1 MGKTGKRLLT
11 ILLAAIMLATALALV
26 ACEQKEVNID
36 HIEIYSA
43 PKSEYYIG
51 ESLDLT
57 DARILVAYKNNTD
70 KLVDITPSMIS
81 DYDPYTL
88 GEQYIRVY
96 YSGHSAT
103 MRVTVKRYDVVSVEL
118 SIPSE
123 NFDYIVEQ
131 NLRTDNS
138 YLILHY
144 ANDTEDRIPITEAMC
159 SGYDPYVIGQQ
170 TVTVTYVQDGNT
182 YSGVYSVNVEDKELV
197 GIEVTV
203 KPTQSIYYLGDSDL
217 DLSGGELFLKYN
229 NGYSVRMPMTDAD
242 GVIDGLEA
250 EWDNSVV
257 DSDSKVT
264 LTYGGF
270 STVFT
275 VDVQYRDVSYYELI
289 GTIPTQMQ
297 NLPLDLGDV
306 YVTIGYTNGE
316 VETVPLA
323 GDRVEVRGYDAGAPG
338 TQQLTLAFYYGG
350 VELSFTST
358 VTVTVEARTPV
369 GLEIVEPAPVI
380 YQDTAFDIGDWQYRI
395 VYSNG
400 ERGEA
405 AALTDS
411 LIKWDNNVPVT
422 SYPEAGVHQWYIYV
436 DEGVELDYEFE
447 VVALEVVNIVFNGAE
462 NVIAYFGGQA
472 LVDGVTMTVTYNS
485 GTVVNDV
492 PLDPNAV
499 RFDNTV
505 TGNQLATVVYTD
517 KYETDGYE
525 APLYVTVIKE
535 IAKVDVSGDFKTDYY
550 LNSSFDP
557 EGMTLYVVYSDNSV
571 ETVSESDVNFYDNWS
586 FRSEKEE
593 GGALVFTHTGEQKV
607 YLINGGL
614 NFEVFVTVNVSNDFV
629 ELKGLYRSNDGVYVP
644 VSGEFSAMT
653 VVQGNAL
660 ELEGYYILVEFEGE
674 SVYIPVTADMTDYNA
689 RNTTVGERSVSIYY
703 ADDEGNVFGQCD
715 FVITVVAKSVTGI
728 EITQLPDKLIY
739 VAGNSSATLD
749 LTGIVVRLVYD
760 NGTYDTIDNSDLLQS
775 GFEYNEEG
783 EQTITIS
790 YIGDS
795 VVYSDTFTIDVL
807 GKSPSS
813 LSWVSSTVPIADLA
827 QGSEFD
833 FDTVYVLNDSGS
845 YLTSLSMRNVVI
857 QYDNGDTDIV
867 TIGDIRE
874 AIKVTDY
881 NSTSIGKQYVTLN
894 YLNGTYL
901 NVEVNVLVR
910 KLASIELANSSGEPF
925 TVIQGA
931 AIDLG
936 DLKLIRVFEDETTS
950 TIPAE
955 ASFINYDATLN
966 PGGYNALD
974 PSTGERKVTVRY
986 VYGAETEAK
995 YCEVTFI
1002 VLEKSLTGVEIFDIP
1017 KQKYIEN
1024 EPFDQNTGSVIA
1036 YYDNGDTEILYFAT
1050 ASVNI
1055 PTATFNIDTA
1065 NFDNSEFS
1073 GLVSKTQRI
1082 TVSYEYNGVRKST
1095 GYNIYMRDRRN
1106 AETRFDEGN
1115 VYGVTYGTRVS
1126 LQIALYGYATYDSQ
1140 GADTAFDE
1148 GSYLVEYIPEEVW
1161 NSVGREEGADYT
1173 AIPVYAG
1180 VYRIV
1185 VTYAGD
1191 AIHNALLDA
1200 SRTVTIAKKPVTLGI
1215 VGVDETSAASSMI
1228 YGAAVPDILVTVRE
1242 TGGAIADDPFSAFA
1256 YDDTFTSNAFNSAQ
1270 GTYATVYLADKNGN
1284 KYLDADGNYVAL
1296 TVFDMIYSNAAGTQ
1310 ITVSELT
1317 GVGRYTLGYRADA
1330 IVSDNYE
1337 ITFETAI
1344 FTVGKRPVRITPSDV
1359 RYTYGSQMPEIPYV
1373 ASALDGDADSGICN
1387 GDILAGALS
1396 KSDSGNTA
1404 VGEYAVTLGSLA
1416 SSNPNYTFVLDEA
1429 KITIVPRDIYVKSDS
1444 TDKVYGEELI
1454 VPAVR
1459 FYGDAA
1465 CEDVSGAFA
1474 PGDDSDSLGVFE
1486 IDCAVDKYTAVGQYG
1501 VTAKLVSEGE
1511 AYANYTIHFIS
1522 GTVNVAQR
1530 PVSVTPESEFK
1541 YYGEPE
1547 TVIRYTVSAIPG
1559 NAASGLITNA
1569 EGEIETLTGAL
1580 GRIEGEESGEY
1591 SVTIGTLGAGG
1602 NYAVSLVSA
1611 KYLIKPKELKP
1622 VFTEDELTKYYDG
1635 KAPSL
1640 TANTV
1645 YYKTYSGEYALAS
1658 AEELAVFNSLLSYGF
1673 ANSSKNSGSYQ
1684 ISVSVSNANYTAT
1697 FGDGVNYSYVILKRP
1712 FSVTADDY
1720 VDLPDGREYTGSA
1733 FILTAKV
1740 SEEYLQPVYNADGVT
1755 QATDDDGNPVFD
1767 NVDLTLSISS
1777 VTAAGTY
1784 TVEVLSVVDQNY
1796 ELIGNEEVTFTILPK
1811 SVYIEI
1817 NCNSSELPDTLEREF
1832 DNQAAYIYTTDYVLK
1847 DSTGAQLTA
1856 AEVPQF
1862 SLGITLNGVVVEAR
1876 DVRYDADGQVVGYD
1890 ISIVSTS
1897 SDSNYKFILAK
1908 EYQFRIV
1915 PKAVTITIYE
1925 QYLNK
1930 TYDGKEPSLSTG
1942 MFSVMPSG
1950 VNTAS
1955 VVFTFVR
1962 NENDGRDNSSVGNYS
1977 VGVDCLDRN
1986 YTVSLYSTYEY
1997 SIEKVNISVSVQAT
2011 ALSKI
2016 YDGNGYSFAYSN
2028 LNLGAYVGNAPI
2040 VRNFS
2045 IPAGTLPEDPD
2056 SSYSKF
2062 LKDFNTL
2069 SDTLDQLKAN
2079 YGYVDFNDTGTAT
2092 NFLTETR
2099 SYATTLSNYV
2109 TQFAYFLQQNS
2120 VDRMS
2125 SATSVIDSRCLS
2137 ALDALS
2143 KGEIVNA
2150 RTHYEYCAS
2159 YVNDLIAVMT
2169 AESSYIAFV
2178 FEGDA
2183 EGATANAGTYTFTVY
2198 PNDFNR
2204 NFNMIGNAGTVTV
2217 NSRTLQIY
2225 VDDIAKNYGT
2235 EITSIPYKIKDPRS
2249 GEFIESGLN
2258 VIGVPVSEGMPA
2270 DAVVGV
2276 YGIVTSDMFI
2286 AVAGSDSEEDPNYN
2300 LIVGSIGSLTVNR
2313 AKITVVLDDVS
2324 GDNYVYGTQ
2333 IRKSSL
2339 DKKGYSYVNIDDVTE
2354 GSELGQLALLHG
2366 AGNTFEEKKLD
2377 YFGKL
2382 QGGDTADIIISDYVV
2397 FYCYVNGESGAEIF
2411 DSTTASAGDYVLT
2424 ASGFSTVGNNYTIQV
2439 ISGTFTIAKAPLSVS
2454 VGSSGNINKVYGEEG
2469 VTLNYLGFQNNDA
2482 ASNVYVK
2489 AEDGSVVT
2497 LSNMK
2502 WAYSVQS
2509 AGAADPMLATTDV
2522 TGTPV
2527 AIKFNDAGY
2536 TLDNYTMNFSVNVNV
2551 LVVKA
2556 TLTLSV
2562 KPTDVA
2568 NNGVVSYY
2576 RGVPAENSYYYTYSG
2591 FKNGQTAEEFDIVY
2605 GGANAPE
2612 LITANGSAYYNAG
2625 TYTFGADNMNLA
2637 SADAALSNYDL
2648 VVAQFNYIVNPL
2660 TIRVTLDTSDIATV
2674 LYASENN
2681 RVYDFSP
2688 YIAEVK
2694 YHYESVNNSQGE
2706 TVQYNYIDS
2715 MNIVGGQ
2722 YGQSNFK
2729 LNIYYPAGAGIKE
2742 LSDSEAEALYAKISM
2757 MGTSSGVIYDN
2768 DTDSRTEYYRYNE
2781 MYQHGLTLGAVSD
2794 IDRETHTVECKLNG
2808 MFVSDTNFKFEYVPF
2823 EVKVYD
2829 TVAGLLADIEEKLLA
2844 SDLAKTDA
2852 QIRELIKVTAYD
2864 TNLNDLLGGN
2874 GTANSEGITVSGNIP
2889 DATDITSVLRL
2900 TYLLEYTLGTPI
2912 TDGKYLTYTYTD
2924 PSNAQ
2929 HSVTVSDNRVLTYT
2943 GDSVYSD
2950 IAIRF
2955 YDETTTVYGENEL
2968 DIKKKADGSGVSEDY
2983 VVGTLDDPGAGTSYL
2998 ANGKFGYDR
3007 GLIEFRVLPA
3017 NVAQDTR
3024 VRIVLNGDYAS
3035 GEYLYAEF
3043 AYGDYN
3049 SLTIGYKT
3057 SSFEYF
3063 YEYALNYGS
3072 VFDGKTH
3079 EVKFMLDTEFF
3090 TLLLSVDGKVGAVY
3104 DLNDLDNDD
3113 KNSIFGAGNT
3123 LESRSDYGAYV
3134 VGSAFAIR
3142 EIECYSQGLYDKS
3155 GTFISL
3161 KANSD
3166 SIVFASSS
3174 NEYCAATVQLA
3185 SFFGL
3190 PSVLP
3195 EGYEA
3200 LFYIDGEGTSYGWDD
3215 SITLTRGRHKVE
3227 LALYYDNGTS
3237 KHLIDYDM
3245 LIVTVDKARE
3255 ISAILMYKEDGS
3267 DYVEYHDGIAYDLYA
3282 VDGTYTGNAIDKSLV
3297 RLNGA
3302 ATGQITGIDFKGEG
3316 YETSYLSTVFD
3327 LVRTATVNADNT
3339 AVYPAG
3345 TGRID
3350 YYLFSDG
3357 STENGVNIYLRF
3369 NIEQTSEE
3377 VVGTNTYDY
3386 NVSVELHYTVY
3397 DGQSYVLDLDNLK
3410 YTGNATL
3417 PTYAINAYRDRNS
3430 TSYGTNN
3437 YAVAVTLVG
3446 VATETY
3452 VFADEVGNR
3461 DAFILNGFDASNA
3474 PRMVFHTMT
3483 LEERLP
3489 EETRDYLVIKDGV
3502 TQWVANRASG
3512 AEIAAGSTVTVNDGF
3527 DLPKAR
3533 AGDTQ
3538 TWKYSSAATSGELN
3552 FRFNESVWETSST
3565 VDGIADRGAY
3575 LRYDIASNTFY
3586 FGFHYDNIA
3595 SVEQAWQPTSEWN
3608 GKVHT
3613 LTLRLT
3619 TDLTE
3624 LLSTTSDVMYN
3635 DGTDTLKALTDS
3647 KGANLYYQEISVTY
3661 DGETHI
3667 FYCPQFGDMGLW
3679 KAVRE
3684 DGSEYVYGSSNKYSE
3699 ITDLN
3704 TTPTFL
3710 ALYRYSRLETGA
3722 DITLY
3727 GVSGS
3732 YGADNGR
3739 TDAFV
3744 TKQPII

>member
-88 GEQYIRVY
+88 GDQYIKVY

-118 SIPSE
+118 SIPSD

-131 NLRTDNS
+131 NLRVDNS
-138 YLILHY
+138 YLVLHY
-144 ANDTEDRIPITEAMC
+144 ANDTEERIPITAAMC
-159 SGYDPYVIGQQ
+159 SGYDPNVIGQQ

-203 KPTQSIYYLGDSDL
+203 KPTQNIYYLGDDDL

-242 GVIDGLEA
+242 GVVDGLVA
-250 EWDNSVV
+250 VWDSSVV

-316 VETVPLA
+316 EETVPLA
-323 GDRVEVRGYDAGAPG
+323 GDRVEVRGYDASAPG
-338 TQQLTLAFYYGG
+338 TQLLTLAFVYGG
-350 VELSFTST
+350 VEMAFTAT
-358 VTVTVEARTPV
+358 VAVTVEARTPV

-380 YQDTAFDIGDWQYRI
+380 YQDTVFDIGDWQYRI

-405 AALTDS
+405 AALTDT
-411 LIKWDNNVPVT
+411 LVKWDNNVPVT
-422 SYPEAGVHQWYIYV
+422 SYPDTGAHNWYIYV

-447 VVALEVVNIVFNGAE
+447 VVALEVVDIVFNGAE

-472 LVDGVTMTVTYNS
+472 LVDDVTMTVTYNS

-492 PLDPNAV
+492 PLDPEAV
-499 RFDNTV
+499 VFDNTV

-517 KYETDGYE
+517 KYEDGFE

-535 IAKVDVSGDFKTDYY
+535 IAEVDISGDFRTDYY
-550 LNSSFDP
+550 LNSAFDP
-557 EGMTLYVVYSDNSV
+557 AGMTLYVRYTDNSV
-571 ETVSESDVNFYDNWS
+571 ETVSESDANFYDNWS

-593 GGALVFTHTGEQKV
+593 GGSLIFTHTGEQKV

-614 NFEVFVTVNVSNDFV
+614 NFEVFVTVNVSNDFE
-629 ELKGLYRSNDGVYVP
+629 ELVGLYLDNEGVYVP

-660 ELEGYYILVEFEGE
+660 ELDGYYILVEFKGE
-674 SVYIPVTADMTDYNA
+674 SSYIPVTADMTDYNA

-703 ADDEGNVFGQCD
+703 ADEEGNVLGQCD

-728 EITQLPDKLIY
+728 EIARLPDKLIY

-813 LSWVSSTVPIADLA
+813 LTWVSSEIPVADLA

-833 FDTVYVLNDSGS
+833 LDTVYVLNDSGS

-857 QYDNGDTDIV
+857 RYDNGETDIV

-874 AIKVTDY
+874 AIVVTDY

-910 KLASIELANSSGEPF
+910 KLASIELTDSGDNDF

-931 AIDLG
+931 AIDLSN
-936 DLKLIRVFEDETTS
+936 LKLIRVFEDETTS
-950 TIPAE
+950 AIPVE
-955 ASFINYDATLN
+955 ASFINYDAVLN

-974 PSTGERKVTVRY
+974 TSTGARTVTVRY

-995 YCEVTFI
+995 YCQVTFT
-1002 VLEKSLTGVEIFDIP
+1002 VLEKTLTSVEIYDIP

-1024 EPFDQNTGSVIA
+1024 EPFDQNIGSIIA
-1036 YYDNGDTEILYFAT
+1036 YYDNGDSEVLYFAT

-1055 PTATFNIDTA
+1055 PTAAFNIDTV

-1095 GYNIYMRDRRN
+1095 GYNIYMRDRKN
-1106 AETRFDEGN
+1106 AEARFAESN
-1115 VYGVTYGTRVS
+1115 VYDTVYGTAASVD
-1126 LQIALYGYATYDSQ
+1126 ITLYGYDAYDSQ
-1140 GADTAFDE
+1140 EANYAFDA

-1161 NSVGREEGADYT
+1161 NSVGREDGADYT
-1173 AIPVYAG
+1173 AMPVYAG

-1191 AIHNALLDA
+1191 AIHNVFLDD
-1200 SRTVTIAKKPVTLGI
+1200 SRTLTIAKKPVTLGI
-1215 VGVDETSAASSMI
+1215 VSVDETSAESSMI
-1228 YGAAVPDILVTVRE
+1228 YGAEVPDILVTIRE

-1256 YDDTFTSNAFNSAQ
+1256 YNDTFTSPAFNSAQ
-1270 GTYATVYLADKNGN
+1270 GTYATVYLADKNGD
-1284 KYLDADGNYVAL
+1284 KYRDGEDNYVAL
-1296 TVFDMIYSNAAGTQ
+1296 TIFDMIYSNAAGAQ

-1317 GVGRYTLGYRADA
+1317 AVGRYSLGYRADS

-1337 ITFETAI
+1337 ITFETVI
-1344 FTVGKRPVRITPSDV
+1344 FTVGKRPVRITPSNV

-1373 ASALDGDADSGICN
+1373 ASALDGDADSGLCN

-1416 SSNPNYTFVLDEA
+1416 TGNPNYTFILGEA
-1429 KITIVPRDIYVKSDS
+1429 SVSIVPRDIYVKADS
-1444 TDKVYGEELI
+1444 SDKVYGEEFVAPDI
-1454 VPAVR
+1454 R

-1465 CEDVSGAFA
+1465 CEDSAGAFA
-1474 PGDDSDSLGVFE
+1474 PGDDRDSLGVFE
-1486 IDCAVDKYTAVGQYG
+1486 LDCDVDKYTPVGQYA

-1511 AYANYTIHFIS
+1511 AYDNYAIHFIA
-1522 GTVNVAQR
+1522 GTVNVAKR
-1530 PVSVTPESEFK
+1530 PVAVTPQSEFK

-1547 TVIRYTVSAIPG
+1547 TVIRYTVSAISG

-1569 EGEIETLTGAL
+1569 EGEVESLTGAL

-1591 SVTIGTLGAGG
+1591 AVTAGTLGADG
-1602 NYAVSLVSA
+1602 NYVVTLVPA
-1611 KYLIKPKELKP
+1611 KYVIKPKELKP
-1622 VFTEDELTKYYDG
+1622 VFAEEEITKYYDG

-1640 TANTV
+1640 TASTV
-1645 YYKTYSGEYALAS
+1645 YYRTYSGEYALAS
-1658 AEELAVFNSLLSYGF
+1658 AEELAVFNSVLTYGF
-1673 ANSSKNSGSYQ
+1673 ANSSKNSGTYP
-1684 ISVSVSNANYTAT
+1684 ISVSVKNANYTAG
-1697 FGDGVNYSYVILKRP
+1697 FGEGTSYSYVILKRP
-1712 FSVTADDY
+1712 FSVTAEDY

-1755 QATDDDGNPVFD
+1755 QVTDDDGNPVFD
-1767 NVDLTLSISS
+1767 SVDLTLSLAS

-1784 TVEVLSVVDQNY
+1784 TVKVLSVVDQNY

-1817 NCNSSELPDTLEREF
+1817 NCNSSEQPDTLEREF
-1832 DNQAAYIYTTDYVLK
+1832 NNQAAYIYTTDYVIK
-1847 DSTGAQLTA
+1847 DSSGETLTA

-1862 SLGITLNGVVVEAR
+1862 ELGITLNGVVTEAR
-1876 DVRYDADGQVVGYD
+1876 DVRYDGNGQIASYD
-1890 ISIVSTS
+1890 ISLVNASA
-1897 SDSNYKFILAK
+1897 DSNYKFILAK
-1908 EYQFRIV
+1908 EYKFRIV
-1915 PKAVTITIYE
+1915 PQAITVTIYD
-1925 QYLNK
+1925 QYLSK
-1930 TYDGKEPSLSTG
+1930 TYDGREPSLTTG
-1942 MFSVMPSG
+1942 MFSVMPTG
-1950 VNTAS
+1950 INTSS
-1955 VVFTFVR
+1955 VTFTFLR
-1962 NENDGRDNSSVGNYS
+1962 NENDGRDNASVGNYS

-1997 SIEKVNISVSVQAT
+1997 TIDKVDISVSVQAT

-2016 YDGNGYSFAYSN
+2016 YDGNGYSFSYSN

-2045 IPAGTLPEDPD
+2045 VPAGTLPEDES

-2062 LKDFNTL
+2062 LKDLQTL
-2069 SDTLDQLKAN
+2069 SDAIDLLTES
-2079 YGYVDFNDTGTAT
+2079 YEYVNFDDAGAAT
-2092 NFLTETR
+2092 NFLTATR
-2099 SYATTLSNYV
+2099 TYATDVSIYV
-2109 TQFAYFLQQNS
+2109 TQFSYFLQQSS
-2120 VDRMS
+2120 VDSLR
-2125 SATSVIDSRCLS
+2125 SATEVIMSRCTS
-2137 ALDALS
+2137 ALDSLD
-2143 KGEIVNA
+2143 KGDMTNA
-2150 RTHYEYCAS
+2150 RTHYDFCAS
-2159 YVNDLIAVMT
+2159 YVNDLISVLA

-2178 FEGDA
+2178 FVGDDS
-2183 EGATANAGTYTFTVY
+2183 GSTANSGSYTYFVY
-2198 PNDFNR
+2198 ANDYNR
-2204 NFNMIGNAGTVTV
+2204 NFNMLGGTRTVTV
-2217 NSRTLQIY
+2217 NARTLQIF
-2225 VDDIAKNYGT
+2225 VDEIVKNYGT
-2235 EITSIPYKIKDPRS
+2235 AISVIPYKIKDPRS
-2249 GEFIESGLN
+2249 GEFIETGLN
-2258 VIGVPVSEGMPA
+2258 VIGSPVSAGTDA
-2270 DAVVGV
+2270 SAVVGT
-2276 YGIVTSDMFI
+2276 YTIDTSSMFI
-2286 AVAGSDSEEDPNYN
+2286 AVAGSSDEKDPNYD
-2300 LIVGSIGSLTVNR
+2300 LIVGSIGKFTVNR
-2313 AKITVVLDDVS
+2313 AKITVVLNDVE
-2324 GDNYVYGTQ
+2324 GDEYVYGTQ

-2339 DKKGYSYVNIDDVTE
+2339 DKNGYSYVNIDDVSE
-2354 GSELGQLALLHG
+2354 DSELGQLADQYG
-2366 AGNTFEEKKLD
+2366 SGNTFEEKKLD

-2382 QGGDTADIIISDYVV
+2382 QGGDTADIIISDYVI

-2411 DSTTASAGDYVLT
+2411 DSTVAAAGEYVLT
-2424 ASGFSTVGNNYTIQV
+2424 ADGFSTLGNNYTIQV
-2439 ISGTFTIAKAPLSVS
+2439 IPATFTIAKAPLSVS
-2454 VGSSGNINKVYGEEG
+2454 VGSTGNINKIYGEEG

-2482 ASNVYVK
+2482 ASNVYVR
-2489 AEDGSVVT
+2489 AEDGSVVA
-2497 LSNMK
+2497 LANMK
-2502 WAYSVQS
+2502 WAYSLQTEGVE
-2509 AGAADPMLATTDV
+2509 DPLLASTAV

-2527 AIKFNDAGY
+2527 AIRFSDSGY
-2536 TLDNYTMNFSVNVNV
+2536 TLDNYTMNFSVDINV

-2562 KPTDVA
+2562 TPTDVSL
-2568 NNGVVSYY
+2568 NGVTSYY
-2576 RGVPAENSYYYTYSG
+2576 RGTPAEGSYEYTYSG
-2591 FKNGQTAEEFDIVY
+2591 FKNGETAEDFGIVY
-2605 GGANAPE
+2605 GAPNAPE

-2625 TYTFGADNMNLA
+2625 TYTFGAENMDLT
-2637 SADAALSNYDL
+2637 SAVAELGNYSL

-2660 TIRVTLDTSDIATV
+2660 TIRVTLDVSDIATV
-2674 LYASENN
+2674 LYASGNN

-2688 YIAEVK
+2688 YIAEID
-2694 YHYESVNNSQGE
+2694 YHLENSTNSQGE
-2706 TVQYNYIDS
+2706 TIQYSYVDS
-2715 MNIVGGQ
+2715 MSIIGGQ
-2722 YGQSNFK
+2722 YGQKNFV
-2729 LNIYYPAGAGIKE
+2729 LDLYYPEGANVKE
-2742 LSDSEAEALYAKISM
+2742 LSPNEVEALYSKISM
-2757 MGTSSGVIYDN
+2757 MSADTGVIYDN
-2768 DTDSRTEYYRYNE
+2768 NSNLRKEYYRYDE
-2781 MYQHGLTLGAVSD
+2781 MYRHGLTLGAVND

-2852 QIRELIKVTAYD
+2852 EILDLIKVTAYD

-2900 TYLLEYTLGTPI
+2900 TYLLEYTLGTQI
-2912 TDGKYLTYTYTD
+2912 TDADYLKYSYAD
-2924 PSNAQ
+2924 PSGTT
-2929 HSVTVSDNRVLTYT
+2929 HSVTVTDNRVLTYT

-2955 YDETTTVYGENEL
+2955 YDETTTIYDEDDL
-2968 DIKKKADGSGVSEDY
+2968 ALTKKADGSAVSEDY
-2983 VVGTLDDPGAGTSYL
+2983 VVGTLDAPGAGTSYF
-2998 ANGKFGYDR
+2998 ANGKFAYDR

-3035 GEYLYAEF
+3035 DKYLYIEF

-3049 SLTIGYKT
+3049 TLTIGYKT
-3057 SSFEYF
+3057 PSYEYS
-3063 YEYALNYGS
+3063 YEYAVNYGS

-3123 LESRSDYGAYV
+3123 LESSSDYGAYV

-3161 KANSD
+3161 KENSD
-3166 SIVFASSS
+3166 SVVLATSN

-3200 LFYIDGEGTSYGWDD
+3200 LFYVDGEGTSYGWDD
-3215 SITLTRGRHKVE
+3215 SITLQRGRHKVE

-3237 KHLIDYDM
+3237 KYLIDYDM
-3245 LIVTVDKARE
+3245 LIVTVDKARA

-3267 DYVEYHDGIAYDLYA
+3267 DYVEYHDGISYDLYA

-3327 LVRTATVNADNT
+3327 LVRTATVNADGV
-3339 AVYPAG
+3339 AVYPVG

-3357 STENGVNIYLRF
+3357 SDVGGVNMFLRF

-3377 VVGTNTYDY
+3377 VAGANTYDY
-3386 NVSVELHYTVY
+3386 NVSVELHCTVY
-3397 DGQSYVLDLDNLK
+3397 EKSYIIDLDKLK
-3410 YTGNATL
+3410 YTGNATR

-3461 DAFILNGFDASNA
+3461 DAFILNGFDVSNA

-3489 EETRDYLVIKDGV
+3489 EETRDYLVIKDGEAK
-3502 TQWVANRASG
+3502 WVANRADG

-3538 TWKYSSAATSGELN
+3538 TWRYSSAATSGELN

-3565 VDGIADRGAY
+3565 VDGTADRGAY

-3624 LLSTTSDVMYN
+3624 LLSTTSDVMYD
-3635 DGTDTLKALTDS
+3635 DGTGTLKALTDS

-3661 DGETHI
+3661 DGKTHV

-3684 DGSEYVYGSSNKYSE
+3684 DGGEYVYGSSNKYSE

-3704 TTPTFL
+3704 KTPTFL
-3710 ALYRYSRLETGA
+3710 ALYRYSRMETSV
-3722 DITLY
+3722 DMTLY

-3744 TKQPII
+3744 TEQPII

>member
-1 MGKTGKRLLT
+1 MGRTGKRLLT
-11 ILLAAIMLATALALV
+11 VLLAGIMLATALALV

-88 GEQYIRVY
+88 GVQYVRVY

-103 MRVTVKRYDVVSVEL
+103 IRVNVKRYEVVSVEL
-118 SIPSE
+118 AVSGE

-131 NLRTDNS
+131 KLRTDNS

-144 ANDTEDRIPITEAMC
+144 ANDTEERIPITAAMC
-159 SGYDPYVIGQQ
+159 SGYDPYTVGQQ
-170 TVTVTYVQDGNT
+170 TVTVSYERDGQT
-182 YSGVYSVNVEDKELV
+182 YSGVYSVNVEDKELT

-203 KPTQSIYYLGDSDL
+203 KPTQSIYYIGDGEL
-217 DLSGGELFLKYN
+217 DLTGGELFLKYN
-229 NGYSVRMPMTDAD
+229 NGYSVRMPMTDAN
-242 GVIDGLEA
+242 GVVDGLTV

-257 DSDSKVT
+257 DSDSVVK

-270 STVFT
+270 STTFT
-275 VDVQYRDVSYYELI
+275 IDVQNRNVSYYELSAP
-289 GTIPTQMQ
+289 IPVQMQ
-297 NLPLDLGDV
+297 NLAFDAGDV
-306 YVTIGYTNGE
+306 NVTIGYTNGE
-316 VETVPLA
+316 TETVPLA
-323 GDRVEVRGYDAGAPG
+323 GDKVVVRGYDASKPG
-338 TQQLTLAFYYGG
+338 EQSVTLAFFYGG
-350 VELSFTST
+350 VELEYTSV

-369 GLEIVEPAPVI
+369 GLEIVEPAPVV
-380 YQDTAFDIGDWQYRI
+380 YQDTAFDVTDWQYRI

-405 AALTDS
+405 TALTDS
-411 LIKWDNNVPVT
+411 LIRWDNNVPVT
-422 SYPEAGVHQWYIYV
+422 SYPEAGTYSWYIFV
-436 DEGVELDYEFE
+436 DEGVALDYEFE
-447 VVALEVVNIVFNGAE
+447 VVPLEVVSIVFNNAE

-472 LVDGVTMTVTYNS
+472 LVDDVVTMTVTYNS
-485 GTVVNDV
+485 GTVAENV
-492 PLDPNAV
+492 PLSSEAV
-499 RFDNTV
+499 VFDNTV
-505 TGNQLATVVYTD
+505 LGNQLATVVYN
-517 KYETDGYE
+517 GFE

-535 IAKVDVSGDFKTDYY
+535 IESVDVSGDYETNYHI
-550 LNSSFDP
+550 NEEFDAT
-557 EGMTLYVVYSDNSV
+557 GMVLYVVYADGSAESV
-571 ETVSESDVNFYDNWS
+571 AESDENFYDNWS

-593 GGALVFTHTGEQKV
+593 GGSLVFTQTGEQKV
-607 YLINGGL
+607 FLINKGL
-614 NFEVFVTVNVSNDFV
+614 DSEYKVSVTVNVSNDFV
-629 ELKGLYRSNDGVYVP
+629 ELQGLYRDNDGVYIP
-644 VSGEFSAMT
+644 VSGEISAMT

-660 ELEGYYILVEFEGE
+660 DLTGYYILVEFEGE
-674 SVYIPVTADMTDYNA
+674 SVYIPVTAKMTDYNP
-689 RNTTVGERSVSIYY
+689 RNTAVGERSVSVYY
-703 ADDEGNVFGQCD
+703 ADEEGNVFGQCD
-715 FVITVVAKSVTGI
+715 FVITVVAKSAVGI
-728 EITQLPDKLIY
+728 EIAELPDKLVY
-739 VAGNSSATLD
+739 VAGNSTETLD

-760 NGTYDTIDNSDLLQS
+760 NGTYEPVDNALLLPS

-783 EQTITIS
+783 EQTITVS

-795 VVYSDTFTIDVL
+795 VYSATFTVNVL
-807 GKSPSS
+807 GKSPASI
-813 LSWVSSTVPIADLA
+813 SWVSSTIPSADLA

-833 FDTVYVLNDSGS
+833 FDTVYVFNDSGS
-845 YLTSLSMRNVVI
+845 YMTSLSMRNVI
-857 QYDNGDTDIV
+857 IRYDNGDTDIV
-867 TIGDIRE
+867 TIGDIRDVL
-874 AIKVTDY
+874 KVTDY
-881 NSTSIGKQYVTLN
+881 NSTSIGTQYVTLN
-894 YLNGTYL
+894 YLNGTSL
-901 NVEVNVLVR
+901 SVQVNVTVR
-910 KLASIELANSSGEPF
+910 KLASIELVNSNGAPF

-931 AIDLG
+931 EIDLS
-936 DLKLIRVFEDETTS
+936 DLKLVLIFEDETTS
-950 TIPAE
+950 VIPME
-955 ASFINYDATLN
+955 ASFVNYDAALN
-966 PGGYNALD
+966 PGGYNSAD
-974 PSTGERKVTVRY
+974 TATGTRQVTVRY
-986 VYGAETEAK
+986 LYGAETEAK
-995 YCEVTFI
+995 YCNVTFE
-1002 VLEKSLTGVEIFDIP
+1002 VREKSITGIEIYDIP

-1024 EPFDQNTGSVIA
+1024 EPFDQSTGSVIV
-1036 YYDNGDTEILYFAT
+1036 YYDNGDTDIAYFVN
-1050 ASVNI
+1050 ASLDI
-1055 PTATFNIDTA
+1055 PNYFFNIDTS

-1073 GLVSKTQRI
+1073 GLLSKTQRI
-1082 TVSYEYNGVRKST
+1082 TVTYSYNGVSKST
-1095 GYNIYMRDRRN
+1095 GYNIYMRDRKN
-1106 AETRFDEGN
+1106 AEVVFDAGN
-1115 VYGVTYGTRVS
+1115 VYGVVYGTRS
-1126 LQIALYGYATYDSQ
+1126 DIKLALYGYDTYDSAAANVEFAA
-1140 GADTAFDE
+1140 GDY
-1148 GSYLVEYIPEEVW
+1148 SVEYVPEAIW
-1161 NSVGREEGADYT
+1161 TSVGREEGADYT
-1173 AIPVYAG
+1173 AVPVYAG
-1180 VYRIV
+1180 TYRIV
-1185 VTYAGD
+1185 VSYAGN
-1191 AIHNALLDA
+1191 AIHNAFLDD
-1200 SRTVTIAKKPVTLGI
+1200 SHTLTIAKKPVTLGI
-1215 VGVDETSAASSMI
+1215 VGVNETSSESSMI
-1228 YGAAVPDILVTVRE
+1228 YGAAVPDILVTIRE
-1242 TGGAIADDPFSAFA
+1242 TGGAIADNPFSAFA
-1256 YDDTFTSNAFNSAQ
+1256 YGDTFSSEAFNSAE
-1270 GTYATVYLADKNGN
+1270 GVYAPVYLANKNGE
-1284 KYLDADGNYVAL
+1284 KYVDGEDNYVML
-1296 TVFDMIYSNAAGTQ
+1296 TMFDIVYTDASGAA
-1310 ITVSELT
+1310 ITVSSAT
-1317 GVGRYTLGYRADA
+1317 GIGRYTLSYRPSA
-1330 IVSDNYE
+1330 IVSANYD
-1337 ITFETAI
+1337 ITYEAAV
-1344 FTVGKRPVRITPSDV
+1344 FTIGKRPVTVTPSDV
-1359 RYTYGSQMPEIPYV
+1359 QYTYGFQPPEIPYTTSPV
-1373 ASALDGDADSGICN
+1373 AGNPDSGLCN
-1387 GDILAGALS
+1387 GDILTGSLAKENSGVTAVGVYKVTIGSLEINNPNYKFELNEAYVTIVQRNLYVKADNADKVYGEELVAPAIRFYGDAACQDASSAFAAGDDATSVGVFELDCEVNKYTSVGQYGVIAKLVSEGASYGNYSVHYIPGTVNVSRRPVVVTPQAEFKYYGDPETEIRYTVSAVPGNSASGLIVNAEGVTETLAGALS
-1396 KSDSGNTA
+1396 RIAGEEC
-1404 VGEYAVTLGSLA
+1404 GEYAVTLGTLGEGTD
-1416 SSNPNYTFVLDEA
+1416 Y
-1429 KITIVPRDIYVKSDS
+1429 IVQ
-1444 TDKVYGEELI
+1444 L
-1454 VPAVR
+1454 
-1459 FYGDAA
+1459 
-1465 CEDVSGAFA
+1465 VS
-1474 PGDDSDSLGVFE
+1474 V
-1486 IDCAVDKYTAVGQYG
+1486 KYTVKQ
-1501 VTAKLVSEGE
+1501 
-1511 AYANYTIHFIS
+1511 
-1522 GTVNVAQR
+1522 
-1530 PVSVTPESEFK
+1530 
-1541 YYGEPE
+1541 
-1547 TVIRYTVSAIPG
+1547 
-1559 NAASGLITNA
+1559 
-1569 EGEIETLTGAL
+1569 
-1580 GRIEGEESGEY
+1580 
-1591 SVTIGTLGAGG
+1591 
-1602 NYAVSLVSA
+1602 
-1611 KYLIKPKELKP
+1611 KELKP
-1622 VFTEDELTKYYDG
+1622 VFTEAELTKYYDG

-1640 TANTV
+1640 TATTV

-1658 AEELAVFNSLLSYGF
+1658 EDELKVFNSVLAYTF
-1673 ANSSKNSGSYQ
+1673 ANSAKNSGSYPVG
-1684 ISVSVSNANYTAT
+1684 VSVKNVNYIAY
-1697 FGDGVNYSYVILKRP
+1697 FGDGVSYSYVIAKRQ

-1720 VDLPDGREYTGSA
+1720 VDLPDGKEYTGSP
-1733 FILTAKV
+1733 FIITAEV
-1740 SEEYLQPVYNADGVT
+1740 SQEYLQPVYNADGVT
-1755 QATDDDGNPVFD
+1755 QAKDENDNPVFD
-1767 NVDLTLSISS
+1767 YVELTLSVAS
-1777 VTAAGTY
+1777 VTDAGTY
-1784 TVEVLSVVDQNY
+1784 TVKVLSVVDQNY
-1796 ELIGNEEVTFTILPK
+1796 ELVGNEEVTFTILPK
-1811 SVYIEI
+1811 SVYIEV
-1817 NCNSSELPDTLEREF
+1817 NCNSAQLANTLEREF
-1832 DNQAAYIYTTDYVLK
+1832 NNQSAYIYTTDYVIK
-1847 DSTGAQLTA
+1847 DSSGAVLA
-1856 AEVPQF
+1856 ASEVPQF
-1862 SLGITLNGVVVEAR
+1862 TLAITLNGQVVDAR
-1876 DVRYDADGQVVGYD
+1876 EVYYDASGAVASYD
-1890 ISIVSTS
+1890 ISIVNTA
-1897 SDSNYKFILAK
+1897 SDKNYVFSLREAYK
-1908 EYQFRIV
+1908 FRIV
-1915 PKAVTITIYE
+1915 PKNVTITVYD
-1925 QYLNK
+1925 QYLQK
-1930 TYDGKEPSLSTG
+1930 AYDGKEPSLGAG
-1942 MFSVMPSG
+1942 MFSVSQTG
-1950 VNTAS
+1950 IDQSAI
-1955 VVFTFVR
+1955 VFTFSR
-1962 NENDGRDNSSVGNYS
+1962 NENDGRDNASVGNYW
-1977 VGVDCLDRN
+1977 VGVTCLDRN
-1986 YTVSLYSTYEY
+1986 YNVKLYSTYEY
-1997 SIEKVNISVSVQAT
+1997 TINKADISVSVQAS

-2016 YDGNGYSFAYSN
+2016 YDGNEYGFVYAN
-2028 LNLGAYVGNAPI
+2028 LNLGTYVGAAPI
-2040 VRNFS
+2040 IRNFS
-2045 IPAGTLPEDPD
+2045 IRSGISPD
-2056 SSYSKF
+2056 DEQSDYSIF
-2062 LKDFNTL
+2062 LANLAKLNNIVNSLT
-2069 SDTLDQLKAN
+2069 SN
-2079 YGYVDFNDTGTAT
+2079 YGYVDFGDAGAAV
-2092 NFLTETR
+2092 NFLKATVNAAR
-2099 SYATTLSNYV
+2099 DLSVYAREFRYL
-2109 TQFAYFLQQNS
+2109 LQQTS
-2120 VDRMS
+2120 LDRITNAVNTIIDRCTRA
-2125 SATSVIDSRCLS
+2125 SAAIGTDI
-2137 ALDALS
+2137 A
-2143 KGEIVNA
+2143 NA
-2150 RTHYEYCAS
+2150 RTHYNYCAT
-2159 YVNDLIAVMT
+2159 YVADLIGVMAT
-2169 AESSYIAFV
+2169 ESSYIAFV
-2178 FEGDA
+2178 FEGNA
-2183 EGATANAGTYTFTVY
+2183 VGSTADAGTYTFTVY
-2198 PNDFNR
+2198 PNDYNR
-2204 NFNMIGNAGTVTV
+2204 NFNMLGATRTVTV
-2217 NSRTLQIY
+2217 NARTLQIF
-2225 VDDIAKNYGT
+2225 VDNVTKNYGA
-2235 EITSIPYKIKDPRS
+2235 EVSSIPFKIKDPRS
-2249 GEFIESGLN
+2249 GEFISSGLN
-2258 VIGVPVSEGMPA
+2258 IVGVPVSEGMA
-2270 DAVVGV
+2270 AATAVGNYEINVA
-2276 YGIVTSDMFI
+2276 DMFI
-2286 AVAGSDSEEDPNYN
+2286 AVDGSDSIEDPNYD
-2300 LIVGSIGSLTVNR
+2300 LIIGSVGTFTVNR
-2313 AKITVVLDDVS
+2313 AKITVVLKDVKGDD
-2324 GDNYVYGTQ
+2324 YVYGTQ

-2339 DKKGYSYVNIDDVTE
+2339 DKNGYTYVDIDTVDE
-2354 GSELGQLALLHG
+2354 KSELGQLALQYG
-2366 AGNTFEEKKLD
+2366 TGDTFEEKKLN

-2382 QGGDTADIIISDYVV
+2382 QVGDDESIIISDYIV
-2397 FYCYVNGESGAEIF
+2397 FYCYINGESGAEVF
-2411 DSTTASAGDYVLT
+2411 DSTSAAAGDYVLT
-2424 ASGFSTVGNNYTIQV
+2424 ATGFTTAGNNYTV
-2439 ISGTFTIAKAPLSVS
+2439 EVVAGTFTIAKAPLSIS

-2482 ASNVYVK
+2482 ASNVYVR

-2497 LSNMK
+2497 LANMK
-2502 WAYSVQS
+2502 WKYSLQT
-2509 AGAADPMLATTDV
+2509 AGAADPLLAETAV
-2522 TGTPV
+2522 SGTPV
-2527 AIKFNDAGY
+2527 AIKFSDEGY
-2536 TLDNYTMNFSVNVNV
+2536 TLDNYTMNFAVSVNV

-2562 KPTDVA
+2562 TPTDVSL
-2568 NNGVVSYY
+2568 NGVTSYY
-2576 RGVPAENSYYYTYSG
+2576 RGTPAEGSYEYTYSG
-2591 FKNGQTAEEFDIVY
+2591 FKNNETADTFKILYGEE
-2605 GGANAPE
+2605 NAPE
-2612 LITANGSAYYNAG
+2612 LITKNGAAYYNAG
-2625 TYTFGADNMNLA
+2625 TYTFGAENMNITPAEAVL
-2637 SADAALSNYDL
+2637 DNYSV

-2660 TIRVTLDTSDIATV
+2660 TIRVSLDTSSIATV

-2715 MNIVGGQ
+2715 MKIVGGQ
-2722 YGQSNFK
+2722 YGRQNFT
-2729 LNIYYPAGAGIKE
+2729 LNIYYPEGAGIKP
-2742 LSDSEAEALYAKISM
+2742 LSDSEVEALYAKISM

-2768 DTDSRTEYYRYNE
+2768 DTGSRTEYYRYNE

-2829 TVAGLLADIEEKLLA
+2829 TVAGLLADIGEKLLA
-2844 SDLAKTDA
+2844 SDLAKTDEE
-2852 QIRELIKVTAYD
+2852 IRDLIKVTAYD

-2874 GTANSEGITVSGNIP
+2874 GTANSEGVTVDGQIP
-2889 DATDITSVLRL
+2889 NETNVTSVLRL
-2900 TYLLEYTLGTPI
+2900 TYLLEYTLGTQI
-2912 TDGKYLTYTYTD
+2912 TDGNYLTYTYTD
-2924 PSNAQ
+2924 PSGTQ

-3090 TLLLSVDGKVGAVY
+3090 TLLLSVDGKAGAVY
-3104 DLNDLDNDD
+3104 DLNDLDGEEQN
-3113 KNSIFGAGNT
+3113 NLFGADRNLAAT
-3123 LESRSDYGAYV
+3123 SDYGVYV
-3134 VGSAFAIR
+3134 VGSEFAIR

-3166 SIVFASSS
+3166 SVVFASSS

-3237 KHLIDYDM
+3237 KYLIDYDM

-3282 VDGTYTGNAIDKSLV
+3282 VDETYTGNAIDESLV

-3302 ATGQITGIDFKGEG
+3302 ATGQIAGIDFRGEG

-3327 LVRTATVNADNT
+3327 LVRTATVNADGT

-3357 STENGVNIYLRF
+3357 SDENGVNIYLRF

-3377 VVGTNTYDY
+3377 VVGANTYAY

-3397 DGQSYVLDLDNLK
+3397 GQSGVLDLDNLK

-3417 PTYAINAYRDRNS
+3417 PTYAVNAYRDRNS

-3565 VDGIADRGAY
+3565 VDGTADRGAY
-3575 LRYDIASNTFY
+3575 LRYDIATNTFY
-3586 FGFHYDNIA
+3586 FGFHYNDVM
-3595 SVEQAWQPTSEWN
+3595 SVEQAWQPTSAWN
-3608 GKVHT
+3608 GGTHT
-3613 LTLRLT
+3613 LTLKLN

-3624 LLSTTSDVMYN
+3624 LLSTTTDVMY
-3635 DGTDTLKALTDS
+3635 DDRTTGVRKALTDS

-3679 KAVRE
+3679 KAAKE

-3710 ALYRYSRLETGA
+3710 ALYRYSRLETSA

-3744 TKQPII
+3744 TEQPII